1 MNEQEV
7 ASMPGP
13 AQLRFSLT
21 EDFTQELLKLDPGAA
36 FGSRGWS
43 RGHLSCSYIDWIY
56 HSS

>member
-21 EDFTQELLKLDPGAA
+21 EDFTQELFKLDPGAA
-36 FGSRGWS
+36 FGS
-43 RGHLSCSYIDWIY
+43 
-56 HSS
+56 